1 MTDRPCDG
9 FKIEEGK
16 WWSEKEKLQRGLV
29 ILKSML
35 QQPAID
41 FNELRH
47 NVSYAIDMIVVMQAG
62 LIQANESLQS
72 DSLEEKASETCSR
85 IGELEEGAT

>member
-72 DSLEEKASETCSR
+72 DSLAQASETCSR